1 MGATVFLNGT
11 ILDGYG
17 ADAAATTALAID
29 GDGTWIATGPE
40 AEALHG
46 DAECVVD
53 LAGGVLAPAF
63 GDGHAHPLQGGLE
76 KLGPQ
81 VRACGSVAE
90 IVACV
95 KRWADEHPEQ
105 EWIYGASYDATL
117 APDGLFDSRWLDE
130 AVPDRPVV
138 LRAWDYHTVWVNSEA
153 LRRAG
158 IDADTPEPPLGR
170 IPRREDGS
178 PLGILQEPG
187 AVDLLLPV
195 EPGRPHHERVEA
207 LRLATEEYA
216 SLGIAWIQDA
226 WVEPAEVE
234 AYLDAST
241 RGHLATR
248 VNLALRADPLRWRD
262 QVPAFVEARRR
273 VEELDDP
280 LLTAATVKVFVDGV
294 VENHTAAMLDDYTD
308 VPGDRG
314 MVNWDAA
321 ELAAAAVTFDRL
333 GFQLHFHAIG
343 DAACRTA
350 LDVFEQVEEQNGPRD
365 RRPVIAHV
373 QLADPADLPR
383 FARLGAIANFEPL
396 WAQLDP
402 MMLDLTLPRIGPE
415 RELLQY
421 PIRTLHD
428 SARISFGSDWPVSDN
443 DWRPGVAT
451 AVTRQTAAGVPAS
464 GWTPAE
470 RITLSDA
477 LDSYS
482 VGVAHQAFADAGRD
496 LVWLDRDPR
505 AVAPHDL
512 RGVRVLGTWVAGV
525 RRAA

>member
-11 ILDGYG
+11 ILDGHG

-46 DAECVVD
+46 DAESVID

-81 VRACGSVAE
+81 VRACRSVAE

-117 APDGLFDSRWLDE
+117 AADGLFDARWLDE

-234 AYLDAST
+234 AYLDASA
-241 RGHLATR
+241 RGQLATR

-294 VENHTAAMLDDYTD
+294 VEIPD
-308 VPGDRG
+308 PQQ
-314 MVNWDAA
+314 
-321 ELAAAAVTFDRL
+321 EE
-333 GFQLHFHAIG
+333 
-343 DAACRTA
+343 A
-350 LDVFEQVEEQNGPRD
+350 L
-365 RRPVIAHV
+365 
-373 QLADPADLPR
+373 
-383 FARLGAIANFEPL
+383 
-396 WAQLDP
+396 
-402 MMLDLTLPRIGPE
+402 
-415 RELLQY
+415 
-421 PIRTLHD
+421 IR
-428 SARISFGSDWPVSDN
+428 
-443 DWRPGVAT
+443 
-451 AVTRQTAAGVPAS
+451 AGVTYP
-464 GWTPAE
+464 
-470 RITLSDA
+470 
-477 LDSYS
+477 
-482 VGVAHQAFADAGRD
+482 
-496 LVWLDRDPR
+496 
-505 AVAPHDL
+505 
-512 RGVRVLGTWVAGV
+512 
-525 RRAA
+525 